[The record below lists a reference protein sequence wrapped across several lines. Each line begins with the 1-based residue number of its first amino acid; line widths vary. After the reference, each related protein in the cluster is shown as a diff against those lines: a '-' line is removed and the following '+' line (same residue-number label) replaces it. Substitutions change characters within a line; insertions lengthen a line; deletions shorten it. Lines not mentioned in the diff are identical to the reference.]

1 MADLLK
7 VLPDWLETGER
18 FSGSSPAAGSIERA
32 NPDQGFLEMSAVPAD
47 RLNQA

>member
-7 VLPDWLETGER
+7 VLLDWLETGER
-18 FSGSSPAAGSIERA
+18 FSGSSPAAGSIERG
-32 NPDQGFLEMSAVPAD
+32 NQDQGFSCDERCSRG